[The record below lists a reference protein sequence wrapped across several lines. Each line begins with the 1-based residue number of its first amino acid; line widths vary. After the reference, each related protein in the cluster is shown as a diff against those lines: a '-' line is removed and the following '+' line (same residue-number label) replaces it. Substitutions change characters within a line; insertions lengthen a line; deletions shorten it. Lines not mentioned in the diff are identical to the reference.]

1 MSAFED
7 FILDLIKIKKGNGI
21 DPLSDSCDEL
31 VGSSGSSGGIPGST
45 SDAGVC
51 WTGSYLPCSA
61 DCR

>member
-21 DPLSDSCDEL
+21 DPLGDSCAEE
-31 VGSSGSSGGIPGST
+31 VGSSGSGGGTPGST

-51 WTGSYLPCSA
+51 WTASYGPCTA
-61 DCR
+61 DCH

>member
-21 DPLSDSCDEL
+21 DPLSDSCAEEG
-31 VGSSGSSGGIPGST
+31 GSSGSGGGLGSL
-45 SDAGVC
+45 GC
-51 WTGSYLPCSA
+51 WTGTYGPCSV